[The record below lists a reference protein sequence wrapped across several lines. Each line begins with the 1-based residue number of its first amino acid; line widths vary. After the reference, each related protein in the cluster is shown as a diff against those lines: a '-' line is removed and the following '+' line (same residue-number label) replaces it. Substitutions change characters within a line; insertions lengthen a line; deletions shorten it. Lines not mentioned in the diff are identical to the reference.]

1 MSYRILSGFRPTGKI
16 HLGNVF
22 GALQNW
28 KSLQEDNEC
37 YFEIADY
44 HALTTGYDKTD
55 SLREDILDIATDW
68 LAFGLNPEK
77 AVIFVQSDVKE
88 HVELF
93 ALFSM
98 ITPLPWLE
106 RNPTLK
112 EQLKDLNIRTVH
124 FGHLGYPVLQA
135 ADILVYRSTAVP
147 VGEDQLPH
155 IELTREI
162 ARRFNNLYG
171 EVFPEPVALLTKF
184 PRVPGPDGKR
194 MSKSLN
200 NTILLSEEEEGIT
213 QKVTQAFTD
222 PQKIRKDDKGHP
234 DNCVVFAYHT
244 ICNAEHAQNRR
255 SECIQGVIGC
265 VACKQECAARMT
277 AYLAPYRDKRNELK
291 KDKDFVKDILK
302 KGAQKASKETRKTME
317 AVKNHM
323 KLWSNN

>member
-1 MSYRILSGFRPTGKI
+1 MSYRILSGFRPTGRI

-28 KSLQEDNEC
+28 KSLQEENEC

-44 HALTTGYDKTD
+44 HALTTGFDKTE
-55 SLREDILDIATDW
+55 SLRDDILDMAIDW
-68 LAFGLNPEK
+68 LAFGLDPEK
-77 AVIFVQSDVKE
+77 AVIFIQSDVRE

-93 ALFSM
+93 TLFSM

-171 EVFPEPVALLTKF
+171 EVFPEPIALLTNF
-184 PRVPGPDGKR
+184 PRIPGPDGKR

-200 NTILLSEEEEGIT
+200 NTIFLSEEEEGIK

-222 PQKIRKDDKGHP
+222 PVKIRKDDKGHP

-244 ICNAEHAQNRR
+244 IFNAENVPARKK
-255 SECIQGVIGC
+255 ECIEGAIGC
-265 VACKQECAARMT
+265 VTCKNECAACMS
-277 AYLAPYRDKRNELK
+277 AYLAPYREKRNELK
-291 KDKDFVKDILK
+291 KDEDFVRDILRE
-302 KGAQKASKETRKTME
+302 GAHRASKETNKTME
-317 AVKNHM
+317 AVRNHM

>member
-1 MSYRILSGFRPTGKI
+1 MSYRILSGFRPTGRI

-28 KSLQEDNEC
+28 KSLQDDNEC

-55 SLREDILDIATDW
+55 PLRDNILDIAIDW

-88 HVELF
+88 HMELF

-112 EQLKDLNIRTVH
+112 EQLKDLNIRTIH

-135 ADILVYRSTAVP
+135 ADILIYRSTAVP

-171 EVFPEPVALLTKF
+171 QVFPEPIALLTKF

-194 MSKSLN
+194 MSKSLS
-200 NTILLSEEEEGIT
+200 NTILLSEEAEGIKE
-213 QKVTQAFTD
+213 KVKQAFTD

-234 DNCVVFAYHT
+234 DNCVVFAYHS
-244 ICNAEHAQNRR
+244 IFNVEHAPERKKQCM
-255 SECIQGVIGC
+255 EGTIGC
-265 VACKQECAARMT
+265 VACKEDCTECMT

-291 KDKDFVKDILK
+291 KNEDFVRDILK
-302 KGAQKASKETRKTME
+302 QGAQKASEETNRTME
-317 AVKNHM
+317 EVRNHM

>member
-1 MSYRILSGFRPTGKI
+1 MSYRILSGFRPTGRI

-28 KSLQEDNEC
+28 KTLQEKNEC
-37 YFEIADY
+37 FFEIADY
-44 HALTTGYDKTD
+44 HALTTGYEKTA
-55 SLREDILDIATDW
+55 SLREDIIDIATDW
-68 LAFGLNPEK
+68 LAFGLDPEK

-93 ALFSM
+93 TLFSM

-112 EQLKDLNIRTVH
+112 EQLKDLNIRTIH
-124 FGHLGYPVLQA
+124 YGHLGYPVLQA

-171 EVFPEPVALLTKF
+171 EVFPEPTALLTKF

-200 NTILLSEEEEGIT
+200 NTILLSEDEEGIQ
-213 QKVTQAFTD
+213 QKVKQAFTD
-222 PQKIRKDDKGHP
+222 PEKIRKDDKGHP
-234 DNCVVFAYHT
+234 DNCVVFSYHG
-244 ICNAEHAQNRR
+244 IFNAENI
-255 SECIQGVIGC
+255 SERKKECEAGTIGC
-265 VACKQECAARMT
+265 VACKEECAERMS
-277 AYLAPYRDKRNELK
+277 AYLAPYRDRRNELK
-291 KDKDFVKDILK
+291 RNESFVRDMLSE
-302 KGAQKASKETRKTME
+302 GAKKASRETAKTME
-317 AVKNHM
+317 AVRNHM
-323 KLWSNN
+323 KLWSHN

>member
-1 MSYRILSGFRPTGKI
+1 MSYRILSGFRPTGRI

-28 KSLQEDNEC
+28 KSLQKDNEC

-44 HALTTGYDKTD
+44 HALTTGYEKTD
-55 SLREDILDIATDW
+55 TLREDILDIATDW

-93 ALFSM
+93 TLFSM

-171 EVFPEPVALLTKF
+171 KVFPEPIALLTKF

-200 NTILLSEEEEGIT
+200 NTILLSEEEEGIK
-213 QKVTQAFTD
+213 QKVKQAFTD

-234 DNCVVFAYHT
+234 DNCVVFAYHG
-244 ICNAEHAQNRR
+244 IFNAEQASERR
-255 SECIQGVIGC
+255 KECMEGTIGC
-265 VACKQECAARMT
+265 VACKEECTESMT

-291 KDKDFVKDILK
+291 KNEDFVRDILK
-302 KGAQKASKETRKTME
+302 QGAKKASKETSKTME
-317 AVKNHM
+317 AVRNHM
-323 KLWSNN
+323 RLWSNN

>member
-1 MSYRILSGFRPTGKI
+1 MAYRILSGFRPTGKI

-22 GALQNW
+22 GALKNW
-28 KSLQEDNEC
+28 KDLQEENEC
-37 YFEIADY
+37 FFEIADF
-44 HALTTGYDKTD
+44 HALTTGYDKTENLKND
-55 SLREDILDIATDW
+55 VLEIAIDW
-68 LAFGLNPEK
+68 IAFGLDPEK
-77 AVIFVQSDVKE
+77 SVIFVQSDVTD

-93 ALFSM
+93 TLFSM

-112 EQLKDLNIRTVH
+112 EQLKDLNIRTVQY
-124 FGHLGYPVLQA
+124 GHLGYPVLQA

-171 EVFPEPVALLTKF
+171 EVFPEPIALLTQF

-200 NTILLSEEEEGIT
+200 NTILLSDDPEEIKK
-213 QKVTQAFTD
+213 KVKQAFTD

-234 DNCVVFAYHT
+234 EKCVVFAYHS
-244 ICNAEHAQNRR
+244 IFNVKDVSQREKDCKE
-255 SECIQGVIGC
+255 GVIGC
-265 VACKQECAARMT
+265 VECKENCIEKMID
-277 AYLAPYRDKRNELK
+277 YLSPYREKRNDLK
-291 KDKDFVKDILK
+291 KNENQVRNILK
-302 KGAQKASKETRKTME
+302 EGAQKAREETKKTMAE
-317 AVKNHM
+317 VRTHM
-323 KLWSNN
+323 KLWVNN

>member
-1 MSYRILSGFRPTGKI
+1 MSYRILSGFRPTGRI

-28 KSLQEDNEC
+28 KSLQKDNEC

-44 HALTTGYDKTD
+44 HALTTGYEKTD
-55 SLREDILDIATDW
+55 TLREDILDIATDW

-93 ALFSM
+93 TLFSM

-171 EVFPEPVALLTKF
+171 EVFPEPIALLTKF

-200 NTILLSEEEEGIT
+200 NTILLSEEEEGIK
-213 QKVTQAFTD
+213 QKVKQAFTD

-234 DNCVVFAYHT
+234 DNCVVFAYHG
-244 ICNAEHAQNRR
+244 IFNAEQASERR
-255 SECIQGVIGC
+255 KECMEGTIGC
-265 VACKQECAARMT
+265 VACKEECTESMT

-291 KDKDFVKDILK
+291 KNEDFVRDILK
-302 KGAQKASKETRKTME
+302 QGAKKASKETSKTME
-317 AVKNHM
+317 AVRNHM
-323 KLWSNN
+323 RLWSNN